1 MYLSYYAQ
9 TKGVSREKAE
19 PLAVG
24 GLRLEAGGRAKD
36 RKADDGRQRTGGRK
50 SEGQKIRR

>member
-19 PLAVG
+19 PPPVG
-24 GLRLEAGGRAKD
+24 GLRLEVGGH
-36 RKADDGRQRTGGRK
+36 GR
-50 SEGQKIRR
+50 